1 MNRIYLALGVIGS
14 VIAGFFGGWTQACQ
28 TLVIFMGIDYI
39 SGIAVAGI
47 FKKSSKTK
55 SGALSSKYCWQGL
68 AKKIM
73 TLIFVGIGYQV
84 DLLIGT
90 TYLKDC
96 ICIAFIANEL
106 ISIIENAGLMGIPI
120 PKVLSNA
127 VDVLKVKAKEID
139 KMSKEDFISE
149 VSREALSRGYK
160 FPSAIIAQACV
171 ESGFGVSVLASKY
184 HNYFGMKCGSSWT
197 GSSVNMKTNEEIN
210 GSLISIKDNFRT
222 YATMEDGIKGYFDF
236 ISKSRYDNLKSATSS
251 RDYLEKI
258 KADGY
263 ATSSAYVDTVYNA
276 VQKYN
281 LTRFDVTTVVDA
293 GPNIA
298 TYNVGDN
305 YILQA
310 NVNVRTAPSKYA
322 ALVTYKGLSNDG
334 KKHDV
339 NKNGALDKGTVIT
352 CKDIHIDGA
361 DIWLKCPSGW
371 LCAVDNG
378 KVLIK

>member
-127 VDVLKVKAKEID
+127 VDVLKVKAKEIG
-139 KMSKEDFISE
+139 K
-149 VSREALSRGYK
+149 
-160 FPSAIIAQACV
+160 
-171 ESGFGVSVLASKY
+171 
-184 HNYFGMKCGSSWT
+184 
-197 GSSVNMKTNEEIN
+197 NE
-210 GSLISIKDNFRT
+210 
-222 YATMEDGIKGYFDF
+222 
-236 ISKSRYDNLKSATSS
+236 
-251 RDYLEKI
+251 
-258 KADGY
+258 
-263 ATSSAYVDTVYNA
+263 
-276 VQKYN
+276 
-281 LTRFDVTTVVDA
+281 
-293 GPNIA
+293 
-298 TYNVGDN
+298 
-305 YILQA
+305 
-310 NVNVRTAPSKYA
+310 
-322 ALVTYKGLSNDG
+322 
-334 KKHDV
+334 
-339 NKNGALDKGTVIT
+339 
-352 CKDIHIDGA
+352 
-361 DIWLKCPSGW
+361 
-371 LCAVDNG
+371 
-378 KVLIK
+378 